1 MKSIAACFLCLAL
14 LFDGT
19 ASYLATP
26 PLPPH
31 PRMTPTRAHRRSPVF
46 PSSVAHLRTGAP
58 LRMADGGRPGVFRR
72 ARNRLQ
78 TLIRPKTSTQKEK
91 EPEQM
96 WKVMFHDTEY
106 LPGYVCK
113 ALAKAMPMS
122 KKVAYEIC
130 LRAREE
136 KVVPLTVCNK
146 KQAEKYCGAIL
157 RQGLTATI
165 EPLEFE

>member
-1 MKSIAACFLCLAL
+1 
-14 LFDGT
+14 
-19 ASYLATP
+19 
-26 PLPPH
+26 
-31 PRMTPTRAHRRSPVF
+31 
-46 PSSVAHLRTGAP
+46 
-58 LRMADGGRPGVFRR
+58 
-72 ARNRLQ
+72 
-78 TLIRPKTSTQKEK
+78 
-91 EPEQM
+91 M
-96 WKVMFHDTEY
+96 WRVMFHDTEY

-113 ALAKAMPMS
+113 ALARAMPMS